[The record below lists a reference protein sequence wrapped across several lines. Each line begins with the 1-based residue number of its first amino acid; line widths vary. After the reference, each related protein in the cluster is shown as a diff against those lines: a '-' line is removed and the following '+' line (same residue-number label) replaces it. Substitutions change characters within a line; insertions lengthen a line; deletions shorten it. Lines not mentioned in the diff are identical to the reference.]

1 MKTTTLKSVVVFSC
15 KGDMPYWALPQAAID
30 GQPGSGYTEGIR
42 EPSTMEGTG
51 EGNDGR
57 EEAYNR
63 RGDHEPVGA
72 F

>member
-42 EPSTMEGTG
+42 EPSTMEGT
-51 EGNDGR
+51 
-57 EEAYNR
+57 
-63 RGDHEPVGA
+63 V
-72 F
+72 